1 MTMEEIVAV
10 INQQFA
16 SPQALAVAL
25 QLLDA
30 RMGIEL
36 ANGVQ
41 RIAQAQAEVAQATA
55 QQAIQQAQAQAAA
68 AQTRFDLIVAGLA
81 NGH

>member
-1 MTMEEIVAV
+1 MTIEEIVAV

-41 RIAQAQAEVAQATA
+41 RIAQAQAAAGQAQA
-55 QQAIQQAQAQAAA
+55 QEAIQRAQAQAAA

-81 NGH
+81 NGQ

>member
-1 MTMEEIVAV
+1 MNIDEIVAV

-41 RIAQAQAEVAQATA
+41 RIAQAQAEVAQSTA
-55 QQAIQQAQAQAAA
+55 QAAIQQAQAQATE
-68 AQTRFDLIVAGLA
+68 AQARFDAIVAQLSSQ
-81 NGH
+81 